1 MSRLASVLALAVVLT
16 GAATAHGAAPKASLK
31 VTYWANGPFQSAT
44 TWTLRCG
51 PAAGTHPAPRL
62 ACRTL
67 SSHSAQLGPATR
79 PCTLLPKVT
88 SARARIKGT
97 WAGRS
102 VDRTYRI
109 GCPGW
114 RDLRQ
119 VLTGK

>member
-1 MSRLASVLALAVVLT
+1 MRRLGSALTLAVVLT
-16 GAATAHGAAPKASLK
+16 AAVTAHAAAPKASLK
-31 VTYWANGPFQSAT
+31 VTYWADGLLGQKT

-67 SSHSAQLGPATR
+67 SAHAVELGPATR
-79 PCTLLPKVT
+79 PCTLMPRIT
-88 SARARIKGT
+88 SARATVKGT
-97 WAGRS
+97 WAGRR

-114 RDLRQ
+114 RDLRV